1 MKIRYLSDLHLECIK
16 PVVPGFSA
24 KYAHSTAAGLQ
35 RRSNLAQFIRKIPP
49 GPTEVAV
56 LAGNVGNPREYSYGV
71 FMEYMNTNFKRTF
84 VVAGNREYYG
94 SSISET
100 DKLLKTELNRF
111 ANIRLLQNE
120 FEIYEGRCFLGTTLW
135 PKMTYASPPPSDIL
149 RHSYETLSTSGRP
162 GSRLINGFSWLKE
175 TLSENENCVVITH
188 YAPSA
193 SLIAGKCKTTG
204 DLDDLILQNKDK
216 IKCWIYGH
224 MHSPSV
230 KNIGGVPMLC
240 NPVRYEAAD
249 FSTNIVLP

>member
-100 DKLLKTELNRF
+100 DNLLKTELNRF
-111 ANIRLLQNE
+111 TNIRLLQNE

-135 PKMTYASPPPSDIL
+135 PN
-149 RHSYETLSTSGRP
+149 
-162 GSRLINGFSWLKE
+162 INGFSWLKE

-193 SLIAGKCKTTG
+193 SLISGKYNTTG
-204 DLDDLILQNKDK
+204 KLDDLILQNKDK

-240 NPVRYEAAD
+240 NPARYEAAD

>member
-16 PVVPGFSA
+16 PVVFSPEFSA

-49 GPTEVAV
+49 GPTEVAL

-71 FMEYMNTNFKRTF
+71 FMEYMNANFKRTF

-100 DKLLKTELNRF
+100 DNLLKTELKRF
-111 ANIRLLQNE
+111 TNIRLLQTE

-135 PKMTYASPPPSDIL
+135 P
-149 RHSYETLSTSGRP
+149 
-162 GSRLINGFSWLKE
+162 RLHHTKYIHGFSSSECTRLNALNVEWLTR
-175 TLSENENCVVITH
+175 TLEPNNNCVVIAH
-188 YAPSA
+188 YAED
-193 SLIAGKCKTTG
+193 KCKTTG
-204 DLDDLILQNKDK
+204 KLDDLILQNKDK